1 MPTQPLNEEQALNIL
16 RSLPESLKQKLYWE
30 LAREANAKRA
40 ELMDKAQARLRVLAA
55 KRGLNWDNLN
65 DEQRL
70 QLMDDLVHEEHECE

>member
-1 MPTQPLNEEQALNIL
+1 
-16 RSLPESLKQKLYWE
+16 
-30 LAREANAKRA
+30 
-40 ELMDKAQARLRVLAA
+40 MDKAQARLRVLAA